1 MDSKAQGIIDKMTA
15 LVDTYHAQHHELPAL
30 IEIRRDLAVQ
40 LFYLSSH
47 VKQTYGRKALSYVL
61 RKYAIA
67 REIARAIEDD
77 KAATKKRPMNMLE
90 AQTEAL
96 DHVLQRR
103 KEETEREAEHELL
116 SATIDSAKQVLSAM
130 QQEIAVLAYEYK
142 NSHFQNTGR

>member
-1 MDSKAQGIIDKMTA
+1 MDSKAQGIMDKITA
-15 LVDTYHAQHHELPAL
+15 LVDTYHSQHHELPAL
-30 IEIRRDLAVQ
+30 IEMRRDLAVQ

-47 VKQTYGRKALSYVL
+47 VKQVYGRKALSYVM

-77 KAATKKRPMNMLE
+77 KAAVKKRPMNQLE

-103 KEETEREAEHELL
+103 KEETEREAEHEALT
-116 SATIDSAKQVLSAM
+116 AAIDSTKQVLAAM

-142 NSHFQNTGR
+142 NSHFQNQGR